1 MNKRI
6 QILPH
11 ADKALEARL
20 TTEHAASSN
29 GLPVVVVG
37 DQAYG
42 PFDLEA
48 ALPRYQINV
57 ADGDQD
63 AEVAAARAGYR
74 IYSPLGKS

>member
-20 TTEHAASSN
+20 TTEHAASSH

-37 DQAYG
+37 GQAYG
-42 PFDLEA
+42 PFDLET

-57 ADGDQD
+57 PDGDQD
-63 AEVAAARAGYR
+63 AEVAAARTGYR
-74 IYSPLGKS
+74 VYSPLGKS

>member
-11 ADKALEARL
+11 ADKALEATL
-20 TTEHAASSN
+20 TTEHAASSH

-37 DQAYG
+37 GQAYG

-57 ADGDQD
+57 PDGDRD
-63 AEVAAARAGYR
+63 AEVAAARTGYR
-74 IYSPLGKS
+74 IYSPLGES

>member
-20 TTEHAASSN
+20 TTEHAASCH

-48 ALPRYQINV
+48 ALPQYQINV
-57 ADGDQD
+57 PDGDHG
-63 AEVAAARAGYR
+63 AEGAAARAGYR